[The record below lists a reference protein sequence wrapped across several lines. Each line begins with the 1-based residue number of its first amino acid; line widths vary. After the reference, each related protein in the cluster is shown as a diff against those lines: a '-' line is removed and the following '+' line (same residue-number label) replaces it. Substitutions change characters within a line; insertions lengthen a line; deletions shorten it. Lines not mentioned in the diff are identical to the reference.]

1 MFKSAFSFN
10 GRIRRLEYGLSQIIV
25 TVYYFIIALIFGGII
40 GATGGSRAD
49 AQALTFVMWFIM
61 IPAMIFIWA
70 QGAKRCHDLGNSGWY
85 QLIPFY
91 GLWMLFQDGYR
102 GRNQYGEDPKL
113 GIYQNYPQQLQQ
125 NNQYGNNMSGTYG
138 NNMQSGNINYSGGH
152 NSTGGNNNW
161 GTNNHVNNPTP
172 TNPTPAYPTKGK
184 EFDGSN
190 PYAKN

>member
-1 MFKSAFSFN
+1 MFKSPFSFN
-10 GRIRRLEYGLSQIIV
+10 GRIRRLEYGLSQIIA
-25 TVYYFIIALIFGGII
+25 TVYYLFIVLILGGIMGAIGSQDSGADGGFII
-40 GATGGSRAD
+40 
-49 AQALTFVMWFIM
+49 VMWIFM
-61 IPAMIFIWA
+61 LPAMIFLWA
-70 QGAKRCHDLGNSGWY
+70 QGAKRCHDIGNSGWF

-113 GIYQNYPQQLQQ
+113 GLYQNYPQQ
-125 NNQYGNNMSGTYG
+125 NNQYGNNMSETYG

-161 GTNNHVNNPTP
+161 GTNNQVNNPTP